1 MFKRTVKTLTLL
13 ASLSAWAGTAAQ
25 AGDSIK
31 LGYAKCAHCSAV
43 ALVPAQAENG
53 VQIEGVNFNT
63 GNDVLTAL
71 VSKNL
76 DVAQVTYLHFVTALD
91 KGFDVVA
98 IAGQINGGSRLLISN
113 ALPVPADDWAGL
125 KKVIADFKA
134 QGKPFRVGASR
145 GNAQDLHMRGTFA
158 KHGIDVNK
166 DLQFVNIPNPAD
178 HLQALRRGEVEMI
191 GAVDPFAAQIVL
203 SDAAKLFSFPY
214 DQAAGKL
221 SNLIVTRSDVLKDKP
236 AGVLETVRGVIK
248 VNAALDKNQTLFV
261 DTIQKATGLPTAIAK
276 GSVSNLYPDHHMYR
290 PATKAI
296 AQMMY
301 DLKYLRTD
309 VTPKVDKA
317 MDYSFLEKLSGQ
329 PKAAMGY

>member
-1 MFKRTVKTLTLL
+1 MFKRTVKTLTLV
-13 ASLSAWAGTAAQ
+13 AALSAWAGTAAH
-25 AGDSIK
+25 AGDNIK

-113 ALPVPADDWAGL
+113 ALPVAADDWAGL
-125 KKVIADFKA
+125 KKIIAEFKA

-317 MDYSFLEKLSGQ
+317 MDYSFLEKVSGQ

>member
-1 MFKRTVKTLTLL
+1 MFKRTVKTLTLV
-13 ASLSAWAGTAAQ
+13 AALSAWAGTAAH

-113 ALPVPADDWAGL
+113 ALPVAADDWTGL
-125 KKVIADFKA
+125 KKIIADFKA

-317 MDYSFLEKLSGQ
+317 MDYSFLEKVSGQ

>member
-1 MFKRTVKTLTLL
+1 MFKRTVKTLTLV
-13 ASLSAWAGTAAQ
+13 ASLSAWAGTAAH

-71 VSKNL
+71 VSRNL

-221 SNLIVTRSDVLKDKP
+221 SNLIVTRSDVLRDKP

-317 MDYSFLEKLSGQ
+317 MDYSFLEKVSGQ

>member
-1 MFKRTVKTLTLL
+1 MFKRTVKTLTLV
-13 ASLSAWAGTAAQ
+13 ASLSAWAGTAAH

-71 VSKNL
+71 VSRNL

-261 DTIQKATGLPTAIAK
+261 DTIQKATGLPAAIAK